1 MVNMYLKTFVFL
13 CFFNIVFSQ
22 TLDIRDIDRLS
33 NNQLDSLKEKLLD
46 EQNISEDDNNLE
58 EELNTLDK
66 VKLDIDTQTNTK
78 DLNQNFGYNYFK
90 REINFFDNIPTPP
103 EFKIGPGDEI
113 VLYLWGETNIRKS
126 FVINRD
132 GSIFYE
138 NIGFINL
145 SNKTLNEAELTL
157 SNRLSEIY
165 STINEDN
172 KTRLML
178 ELGKIKSINV
188 YSSGETESPGIN
200 LIHPFSDIFT
210 AISQIGIKE
219 SGSLRN
225 IELIR
230 NNKVIETFDF
240 YSFFAS
246 GKQSFSDTRIMD
258 GDTIH
263 IPVVKKR
270 VKIQNGVVRPNSYE
284 LKDKDSLLDLIK
296 YAGGLTSTA
305 SNKATL
311 KGITP
316 IKERI
321 SDDSA
326 KLAMLI
332 SLSDASTIFMN
343 DGAIVNILPI
353 ADNNTEVTVYG
364 RVTLPGQY
372 PLKYL
377 TNTSENQK
385 VVKVSTL
392 KDVLNQAGGFDDPV
406 FRKTIN
412 EDIVVLRLSDKE
424 FYAKEFNINYKDAD
438 NFELKVNDKIF
449 VYESPNYNN
458 SFTYTIEGEVNK
470 PGTYPL
476 QNGLS
481 LEDAISLAGGVT
493 ELGSVNSVTV
503 SKGLTRISE
512 TGEEIT
518 QTELVGNISLDF
530 EIADQNK
537 ITILPKTNVV
547 RVEGNVY
554 NPGLIAHQSGR
565 GMSMANAIELAGGY
579 KKNSLKDRAYVI
591 RANGEI
597 EKANLFRGRAKR
609 VFPGDSI
616 VVPIDP
622 NPNEFDIT
630 TFIADLS
637 TTLANIAAIL
647 ILVDSNAD

>member
-1 MVNMYLKTFVFL
+1 MANIYLKTFIFL

-22 TLDIRDIDRLS
+22 TLNISDIDRLS
-33 NNQLDSLKEKLLD
+33 NNQLDSLKEQLLD
-46 EQNISEDDNNLE
+46 KQNIEANNNLE
-58 EELNTLDK
+58 EGLNTLNA
-66 VKLDIDTQTNTK
+66 VKLDIDTQDNTK

-90 REINFFDNIPTPP
+90 REINFFDNIPTPS

-113 VLYLWGETNIRKS
+113 VLYLWGETNIRKN

-145 SNKTLNEAELTL
+145 SNKTLNEAELIL
-157 SNRLSEIY
+157 STRLSEIY

-178 ELGKIKSINV
+178 ELGKIKSVNV

-240 YSFFAS
+240 YSFFVS

-270 VKIQNGVVRPNSYE
+270 VNIQNEVLRPNSYE

-296 YAGGLTSTA
+296 YAGGLTFTA
-305 SNKATL
+305 SNKAIL

-326 KLAMLI
+326 KLTMLA

-353 ADNNTEVTVYG
+353 ADNNTEVEVLG

-372 PLKYL
+372 PLKFL
-377 TNTSENQK
+377 TDTSEKQK

-392 KDVLNQAGGFDDPV
+392 KDILNQAGGFDDPI

-412 EDIVVLRLSDKE
+412 EDIVILRLSDEE
-424 FYAKEFNINYKDAD
+424 FYAKEFTVNYKDAN

-449 VYESPNYNN
+449 VYESPNYDN
-458 SFTYTIEGEVNK
+458 SFTYTMEGEVNK

-476 QNGLS
+476 TPGLS
-481 LEDAISLAGGVT
+481 LEDAISIAGGVT
-493 ELGSVNSVTV
+493 ELGSINSVRVTKSLLRV
-503 SKGLTRISE
+503 
-512 TGEEIT
+512 GENGDEIT
-518 QTELVGNISLDF
+518 ETELVGNVSANF
-530 EIADQNK
+530 EISDKNK
-537 ITILPKTNVV
+537 IIILPKTNVV
-547 RVEGNVY
+547 RVEGNVF
-554 NPGLIAHQSGR
+554 NPGLVAYQTGR

-579 KKNSLKDRAYVI
+579 KKNSLKRSSYVI

-597 EKANLFRGRAKR
+597 EKADIFRGRAKR
-609 VFPGDSI
+609 VYPGDSI
-616 VVPIDP
+616 FVPVDLT
-622 NPNEFDIT
+622 PNEFDIT

-647 ILVDSNAD
+647 ILIDNNTD